1 MEETSTS
8 TSEALHLATAVI
20 QTLQQRLDG
29 IDQATQVLE
38 SFSSLDSVESQLSK
52 HEAAKFDVA
61 LAYSLATLY
70 FVEMNIQGKDTK
82 NHPIQEILR
91 RIKGYVAQVNA
102 REPSTQQ
109 PAESTSPALTEDG
122 KRKQESSSS
131 TKGRARGGSKKV
143 KIDAAVA
150 NRIVRHNLSS

>member
-1 MEETSTS
+1 MEGTSTS

-38 SFSSLDSVESQLSK
+38 SFPSLDSVESQLSK
-52 HEAAKFDVA
+52 HEAAKFNVA

-82 NHPIQEILR
+82 SHPIQEILR

-102 REPSTQQ
+102 REPSSQ
-109 PAESTSPALTEDG
+109 PAQSTSPVMTEDG
-122 KRKQESSSS
+122 KRKQESSST
-131 TKGRARGGSKKV
+131 TKDKARGGSKKV

-150 NRIVRHNLSS
+150 DRMVRHNLSS